1 MNNTSIGVSKQEK
14 PIMSEQIEILE
25 EEVTEAK
32 NVFLG
37 GLRRVLMAG
46 IGAVALAQ
54 EEIEDFV
61 NKLVERGEIAEK
73 DGRKLIDDIKERRQQ
88 KAEEAEEKLEQRFE
102 GILERMNVPSRRDIR
117 ELNEKIAM
125 LAEKVDTLKAE

>member
-1 MNNTSIGVSKQEK
+1 
-14 PIMSEQIEILE
+14 MSEQIEILE

-32 NVFLG
+32 NVLLG

-61 NKLVERGEIAEK
+61 DKLVERGEIAEK
-73 DGRKLIDDIKERRQQ
+73 DGRKLIDDIKQRRQQ

-125 LAEKVDTLKAE
+125 LAEKVDALKAE